1 MQTLVTGFTM
11 DRRDGKKIES
21 AREMI
26 VQFTAEVLGEL
37 RAWEDRLRDHPAD
50 LERVETSVHQLF
62 ARGADMTVTGLLATT
77 IAAQPFDDAAEQTR
91 KRFSRPLRKGR
102 ERPIRIRLL
111 GGMLIWA
118 TTLYCGPKKKPFGK
132 DDQPRVGLDVTLA
145 QFGFGK
151 GVSPGLQSR
160 VARRVA
166 LCPSI
171 AFAHRELIRDGV
183 QLNAKAVKR
192 ITYQCGDGLL
202 ALRRHRIE
210 LFRQGKLPAGDE
222 LAGKR
227 VSVQIDGGRIKI
239 RGKTKP
245 KTDVAESI
253 DEDGLLT
260 GDAPGRSQKR
270 RTRTYETDWR
280 EPKLVT
286 IFVHDEH
293 GKMAK
298 ETKATIDGTLLGP
311 DAIAEVVA
319 MHLHR
324 LGAAKAECVTFVA
337 DGAPW
342 IWDRI
347 AAIIDLAGLSHV
359 RTRQVLDCCHGVHH
373 ISLALASLGLN
384 RAERNPLYRQHRSLL
399 RNGHWRQVVEELS
412 DLQNEEQP
420 NEELK
425 TELAYL
431 RRHGEAGRLSY
442 VSFRRAG
449 IPCGSG
455 AIESGIRRV
464 INLRLKSNAM
474 FWKSENAES
483 MLQVRSHV
491 VPDQWDSAMLDL
503 AEFRRTQA
511 SDGWH
516 WEPRSMTAKDESS
529 HNLAV

>member
-1 MQTLVTGFTM
+1 M
-11 DRRDGKKIES
+11 DGRDGEQI
-21 AREMI
+21 
-26 VQFTAEVLGEL
+26 Q
-37 RAWEDRLRDHPAD
+37 
-50 LERVETSVHQLF
+50 SVHEMFVRFHAETLGKVELWRTRLQDNPTELEAIETDIHHAF
-62 ARGADMTVTGLLATT
+62 DRGADMVVAGLLAMTV
-77 IAAQPFDDAAEQTR
+77 ASESFESAAEQTR
-91 KRFSRPLRKGR
+91 RQFSRPLEKGR
-102 ERPIRIRLL
+102 ERTIAIRLF

-118 TTLYCGPKKKPFGK
+118 TTLYCGPKKKRFHK

-151 GVSPGLQSR
+151 GVSPALQSR

-171 AFAHRELIRDGV
+171 AFAHQELIRDGV
-183 QLNAKAVKR
+183 RLDVKAVKR

-210 LFRQGKLPAGDE
+210 LLRQGKLPVGNE

-227 VSVQIDGGRIKI
+227 VSVQIDGGRMKI

-245 KTDVAESI
+245 KAAVAESV
-253 DEDGLLT
+253 DADGLFS
-260 GDAPGRSQKR
+260 GDRPGRSKKR
-270 RTRTYETDWR
+270 AARTYDADWR

-298 ETKATIDGTLLGP
+298 QTKATIDGTLLGP

-324 LGAAKAECVTFVA
+324 LGAAQAECITFVA

-347 AAIIDLAGLSHV
+347 EGIIELAGLSDV
-359 RTRQVLDCCHGVHH
+359 RTHQVLDCCHAVHH
-373 ISLALASLGLN
+373 ISLALAALGLS
-384 RAERNPLYRQHRSLL
+384 RAERNPLYRQHRTLL

-412 DLQNEEQP
+412 ELQNEEQP
-420 NEELK
+420 IAELE
-425 TELAYL
+425 TELSYL

-474 FWKSENAES
+474 FWTSENAES
-483 MLQVRSHV
+483 MLQVRSQV
-491 VPDQWDSAMLDL
+491 VPDQWDSAMVELSD
-503 AEFRRTQA
+503 FRRTQA
-511 SDGWH
+511 SEHWR
-516 WEPRSMTAKDESS
+516 WEPRSMTTKDENS
-529 HNLAV
+529 HTLAT